1 MPKMK
6 THQATAKRFKVTK
19 TGKVMRRKGE
29 IGHLRRKRSKRA
41 KRKNWEMVE
50 VENQADVQ
58 RIKRCA
64 PYLEKYS

>member
-1 MPKMK
+1 VPKMK

-50 VENQADVQ
+50 VENQTDVK
-58 RIKRCA
+58 RIERCA

>member
-19 TGKVMRRKGE
+19 TGKVLRRKGE

-41 KRKNWEMVE
+41 KRKNWQMVE
-50 VENQADVQ
+50 VENQADVK

>member
-1 MPKMK
+1 MK

-29 IGHLRRKRSKRA
+29 IGHLRRKRSKSA
-41 KRKNWEMVE
+41 KRKNWQMVE
-50 VENQADVQ
+50 VENQADVK